1 MSWSK
6 HIDITYNKALKRLGY
21 LQRVLRV
28 APKETKLLTF
38 KTLVRPLLE
47 YGCVVWNPHKASD
60 IAKLESIQKK
70 KPSVLSAEDMTGIF
84 RLRPT

>member
-21 LQRVLRV
+21 LQHVLRL
-28 APKETKLLTF
+28 APKEMKLLTF
-38 KTLVRPLLE
+38 KTLVRPIVE
-47 YGCVVWNPHKASD
+47 YGSVVWNPHKASD

-70 KPSVLSAEDMTGIF
+70 AVRFICRRCDRDFLPSSN
-84 RLRPT
+84 